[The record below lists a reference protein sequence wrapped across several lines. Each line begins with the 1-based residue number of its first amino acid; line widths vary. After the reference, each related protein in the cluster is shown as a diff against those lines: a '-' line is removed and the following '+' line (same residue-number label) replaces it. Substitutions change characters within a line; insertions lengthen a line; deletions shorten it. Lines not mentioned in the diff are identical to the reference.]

1 MPTCKTNLVEWLSAA
16 YTEINESS
24 QSVVVKA
31 WEDTKLSMVW
41 DRTVQGEALAKQ
53 HTLFKRINCTN
64 WVNGGGGVMA
74 DVVGVGPAPPAAED
88 VEDPANEV
96 DPEGGVEGAGFADPV
111 EGEEDECPE
120 WFDPVTAL
128 VDAADAF

>member
-1 MPTCKTNLVEWLSAA
+1 
-16 YTEINESS
+16 
-24 QSVVVKA
+24 
-31 WEDTKLSMVW
+31 
-41 DRTVQGEALAKQ
+41 
-53 HTLFKRINCTN
+53 
-64 WVNGGGGVMA
+64 MA

-96 DPEGGVEGAGFADPV
+96 DPEGGFEGAGFADPV